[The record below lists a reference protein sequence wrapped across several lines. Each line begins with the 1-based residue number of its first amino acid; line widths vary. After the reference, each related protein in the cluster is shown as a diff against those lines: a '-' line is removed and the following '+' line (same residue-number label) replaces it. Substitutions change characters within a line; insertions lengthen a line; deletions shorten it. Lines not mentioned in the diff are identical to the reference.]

1 MHFNR
6 STLYMINTA
15 LIFLLL
21 IPFILGFITYGIRKL
36 MQPPTAAL
44 NPIIVKLPPATMQEL
59 REKGY
64 LDPNTGKLKSSV
76 VGLLNLEEA
85 KS

>member
-1 MHFNR
+1 M
-6 STLYMINTA
+6 LNTTFA
-15 LIFLLL
+15 LLIL

-36 MQPPTAAL
+36 IQPSVATVDPVT
-44 NPIIVKLPPATMQEL
+44 VKLSPEAMQQL

-64 LDPNTGKLKSSV
+64 LDPNTGKLKDSV

-85 KS
+85 TS

>member
-1 MHFNR
+1 
-6 STLYMINTA
+6 MINTA

-21 IPFILGFITYGIRKL
+21 IPFILGFITYGILKL

-44 NPIIVKLPPATMQEL
+44 NPIIVKLPPATMKEL